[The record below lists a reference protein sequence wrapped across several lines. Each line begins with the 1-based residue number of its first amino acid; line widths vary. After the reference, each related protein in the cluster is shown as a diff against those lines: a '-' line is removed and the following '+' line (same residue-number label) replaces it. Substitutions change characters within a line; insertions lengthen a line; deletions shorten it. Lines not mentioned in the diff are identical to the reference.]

1 MCYFKQ
7 RFPCQAL
14 LGGVAGK
21 GCGVAHGLGVIPTGS
36 KRGRGRLGRVV
47 GVGDEGLSASVL
59 ARLAA
64 APPQLDLAAA
74 LRTLLSPETQA
85 SAVT

>member
-1 MCYFKQ
+1 M
-7 RFPCQAL
+7 
-14 LGGVAGK
+14 
-21 GCGVAHGLGVIPTGS
+21 
-36 KRGRGRLGRVV
+36 V

-59 ARLAA
+59 ARLTA

-74 LRTLLSPETQA
+74 LQTLLSPETQA